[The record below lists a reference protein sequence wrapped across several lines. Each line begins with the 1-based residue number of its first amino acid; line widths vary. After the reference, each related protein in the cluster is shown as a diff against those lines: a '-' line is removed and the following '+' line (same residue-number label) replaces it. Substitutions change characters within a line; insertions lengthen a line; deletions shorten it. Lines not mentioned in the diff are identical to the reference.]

1 MELLKIKNQEIEP
14 YGVTELMIL
23 DKAVDTVEQYLD
35 YEGLK
40 RVFIIPG
47 ERIEAKTILEILKV

>member
-1 MELLKIKNQEIEP
+1 M
-14 YGVTELMIL
+14 TL
-23 DKAVDTVEQYLD
+23 DKAVDKVEQYLD

-40 RVFIIPG
+40 RVFIVPG